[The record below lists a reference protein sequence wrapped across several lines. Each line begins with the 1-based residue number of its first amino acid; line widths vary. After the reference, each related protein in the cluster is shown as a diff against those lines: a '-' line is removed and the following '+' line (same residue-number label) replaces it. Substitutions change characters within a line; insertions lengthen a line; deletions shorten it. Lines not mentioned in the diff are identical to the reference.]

1 ASQAKEQRLAIFNT
15 PEGDETDGYLTYKLS
30 KDTEL
35 DEVVILQNPEAI
47 SNAEVT
53 IRDENG
59 WHEIGQL
66 TDSLNMLDTSSYENV
81 LEVKLEWDGSLKP
94 QIHEIIPVKKQSS
107 SVDNV
112 NDIKKLV
119 EQLAE
124 DGAFV
129 DEQSVHQLQLHLTAV
144 EHYEKQE
151 DGTKVVKHMNGFKNL
166 LDYQK

>member
-1 ASQAKEQRLAIFNT
+1 GYVASQAKDQRLASFYT
-15 PEGDETDGYLTYKLS
+15 PDGDETDGYLTYKLS

-81 LEVKLEWDGSLKP
+81 LEVKLEWNSSVKP
-94 QIHEIIPVKKQSS
+94 QIHEIIPVKKQET
-107 SVDNV
+107 SVENM

-124 DGAFV
+124 DGAFE
-129 DEQSVHQLQLHLTAV
+129 DEQSVHQLQLHLTA
-144 EHYEKQE
+144 
-151 DGTKVVKHMNGFKNL
+151 
-166 LDYQK
+166 